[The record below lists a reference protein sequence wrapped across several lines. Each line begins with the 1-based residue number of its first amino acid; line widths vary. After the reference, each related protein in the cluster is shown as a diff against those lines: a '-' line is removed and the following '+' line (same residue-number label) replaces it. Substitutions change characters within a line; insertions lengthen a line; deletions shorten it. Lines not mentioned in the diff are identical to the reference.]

1 MTRKEILF
9 RENITLW
16 NEYYTLTGSANSTD
30 LGEYEKT
37 YRYQKALKESRAYDL
52 Q

>member
-16 NEYYTLTGSANSTD
+16 NEYNTLIGAATTD
-30 LGEYEKT
+30 LEE
-37 YRYQKALKESRAYDL
+37 
-52 Q
+52 